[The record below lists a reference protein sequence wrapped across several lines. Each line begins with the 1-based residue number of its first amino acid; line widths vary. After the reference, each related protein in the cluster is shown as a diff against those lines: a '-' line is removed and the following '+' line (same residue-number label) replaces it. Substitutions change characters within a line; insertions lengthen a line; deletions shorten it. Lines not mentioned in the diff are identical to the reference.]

1 MKNFDVSI
9 IMGSDS
15 DLSIMKDA
23 AKFLDDIGISYEM
36 KILSVHRTPEKA
48 MEYAEA
54 LKENGVKVII
64 AGARW
69 SSSFTWC
76 FCSNGATCSCNSV
89 FLFILRL

>member
-23 AKFLDDIGISYEM
+23 AKFLETMGISYEM

-48 MEYAEA
+48 MEYAEE

-64 AGARW
+64 AGARR
-69 SSSFTWC
+69 SSS
-76 FCSNGATCSCNSV
+76 SSSV
-89 FLFILRL
+89 FLQRWFHMFL